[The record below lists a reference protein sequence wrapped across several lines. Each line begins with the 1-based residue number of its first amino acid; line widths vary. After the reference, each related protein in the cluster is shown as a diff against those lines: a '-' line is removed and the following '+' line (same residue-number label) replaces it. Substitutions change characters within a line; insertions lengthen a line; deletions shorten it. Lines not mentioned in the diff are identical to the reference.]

1 MLLLGCRAETAQQV
15 YRDGKILHPLCKRIV
30 VLLRKDRRRH
40 KIDDLLALLH
50 RLERSTDGDLRLAV
64 ADITADQTIHD
75 LCALHIMLRLLDRT
89 HLILGL
95 LKREHLLELTL
106 PDRIRPV
113 YIAFLLLTDC
123 IQLDQLSGD
132 LLHRTLHTRPRA
144 APLLRAERV
153 ELRLFRITAG
163 IFLDQIQLCCQ
174 NIQVRSLRI
183 GDLHVILGR
192 AADLHLLD
200 TLIDTESMILMHDIV
215 ADVQVCKAADVLA
228 LIALVLLLFLLFRAK
243 DVTLRDDR
251 KRQQR
256 ILITAP
262 HLAVA
267 DHHLAGLQ
275 LMLRILRVK
284 AGDALIHDVL
294 RQTLRSGARS

>member
-1 MLLLGCRAETAQQV
+1 
-15 YRDGKILHPLCKRIV
+15 
-30 VLLRKDRRRH
+30 
-40 KIDDLLALLH
+40 
-50 RLERSTDGDLRLAV
+50 
-64 ADITADQTIHD
+64 
-75 LCALHIMLRLLDRT
+75 
-89 HLILGL
+89 
-95 LKREHLLELTL
+95 
-106 PDRIRPV
+106 
-113 YIAFLLLTDC
+113 
-123 IQLDQLSGD
+123 
-132 LLHRTLHTRPRA
+132 
-144 APLLRAERV
+144 
-153 ELRLFRITAG
+153 
-163 IFLDQIQLCCQ
+163 
-174 NIQVRSLRI
+174 
-183 GDLHVILGR
+183 
-192 AADLHLLD
+192 
-200 TLIDTESMILMHDIV
+200 MILMHDIV
-215 ADVQVCKAADVLA
+215 ANMQVCKAADVLA